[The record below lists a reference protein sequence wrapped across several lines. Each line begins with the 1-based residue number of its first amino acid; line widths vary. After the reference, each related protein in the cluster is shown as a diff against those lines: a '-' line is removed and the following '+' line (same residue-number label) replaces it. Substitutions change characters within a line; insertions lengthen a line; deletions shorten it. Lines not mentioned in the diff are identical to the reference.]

1 MGSRRWRLANRK
13 KPDGQLDRTD
23 HFLSTGGAGR
33 LAACSVRTP
42 IEMDVKKAV
51 LAAGDLAGIH
61 TRSFEV
67 WWDAAEKSMEFVLV
81 AEEGDLDAY
90 QQAFLNMYPN
100 AAFSTL
106 EKTEPDWFGPP
117 GPDCQIFDVGT
128 RHGHYSTVF
137 DRARA
142 HHLMGRAARLLQL
155 SRNAWIQFV
164 FRRHQF
170 GPFLR
175 RHVGRLDARALEIKR
190 GNYLSTAELLTL
202 SDKKPHDHPEL
213 GYDYTNNYAGL
224 QKHATLKMQSAQ
236 VIMSVRGVIRGD
248 REINLNFDEI
258 ESLPVENVFSG
269 HEHLTKF
276 SYKNQNFWD
285 EKKPK
290 RVEVRI
296 RDSKERCP
304 RMDVFGRRLLP
315 DPEKLLAPALGRY
328 FDKGLLGGYR
338 DRPPLPFLILNL
350 SEIPLLVHLPDP
362 VDTPNIE
369 ATRGVTIP
377 SGSSAKAGAP
387 LGFFRPKPDAFGW
400 DGLWGAMVPS
410 KDADAAVISP
420 ADFATHV
427 YAVGASGSGKTSLIR
442 VLAKHLEAWN
452 RNETMRSAFIYV
464 DPKGDDSHKF
474 VRQCGPD
481 SISGG
486 RIHFLD
492 PQKTKFSINPLEL
505 PAHSPWE
512 REETVSRH
520 VGYFM
525 KTIEEWYQQSAS
537 YVQMERIFRA
547 LLFYIYMRHD
557 APTFLDIH
565 HIILRLQ
572 DGGQQAMPEIIQTY
586 GTPEPEMRQALDSIA
601 TLKGDAFT
609 PLLNRVEQFATD
621 PVLRRMFSVR
631 KGTVDFGEL
640 IRPGHQ
646 TIVRISP
653 LNMPHHVQP
662 LAMQA
667 FVLKLWFTIQE
678 RANRTPNESERT
690 QVVLALDEF
699 QIVKDLQVLQL
710 MLEQARSLGLG
721 LVLSHQTTEQISD
734 KQLGLITGN
743 SGTQLV
749 GKVNGKDA
757 ARIAQIW
764 DPQFLKELQQQL
776 SSQEYFHWTIR
787 EKAPPGREQPPPA
800 QFWLAKPPDMVTGD
814 AEYDE
819 FVQKQLAKYG
829 AGTVGPNAIA
839 QAAREKSKWLES
851 ITVELPSRLEW
862 GIMCLLLGDSE
873 MQQGE
878 LAAELR
884 VQNRDEVASALRDM
898 EGRGLVERAGTVRT
912 SPYRLTK
919 KAEQA
924 YFDADHTEVGTA
936 ADVEEVASK
945 AVEAYIKQGLF
956 VATASQ
962 RIKKGRDRTDLVAYD
977 YTRETPISV
986 EIESVS
992 EVQSH
997 PEHVMYNMTKWAEMG
1012 FAECHVW
1019 SKSPKIREIRDRLD
1033 EEQKKH
1039 VSVIV
1044 ISS

>member
-13 KPDGQLDRTD
+13 KPEGQLGCTK
-23 HFLSTGGAGR
+23 HFLAAGTGR
-33 LAACSVRTP
+33 LAAYSVRIP

-51 LAAGDLAGIH
+51 LAAGDLAGAR

-67 WWDAAEKSMEFVLV
+67 WWDAADKRMEFVLV
-81 AEEGDLDAY
+81 AEEDDLDAY
-90 QQAFLNMYPN
+90 KQSFLNMYPN
-100 AAFSTL
+100 AAFSAMGQ
-106 EKTEPDWFGPP
+106 TEPGWFGPP

-142 HHLMGRAARLLQL
+142 HHLMSRVARLVQL
-155 SRNAWIQFV
+155 SRSAWIQFV
-164 FRRHQF
+164 FRRHSF
-170 GPFLR
+170 DSFLR
-175 RHVGRLDARALEIKR
+175 GHVSRLDARALEIKQ
-190 GNYLSTAELLTL
+190 GNYLSTAELITL

-213 GYDYTNNYAGL
+213 GYDFANNYAGL
-224 QKHATLKMQSAQ
+224 QKHATLKTQSAQ
-236 VIMSVRGVIRGD
+236 VIMSVRGMIRGD

-258 ESLPVENVFSG
+258 ESLPVENIFSG

-276 SYKNQNFWD
+276 PYRNQDFWD

-290 RVEVRI
+290 KVEIRI
-296 RDSKERCP
+296 TDSRERFP
-304 RMDVFGRRLLP
+304 RMDVFARRLLP
-315 DPEKLLAPALGRY
+315 DPDKLLGAARGRY

-377 SGSSAKAGAP
+377 SRSSAKAGAP
-387 LGFFRPKPDAFGW
+387 LGFFRPKPRDF
-400 DGLWGAMVPS
+400 DWGKTWGVVVPS
-410 KDADAAVISP
+410 KDEDAAVISP

-427 YAVGASGSGKTSLIR
+427 YAVGASGSGKTSLVR
-442 VLAKHLEAWN
+442 VIAKHLEVWN
-452 RNETMRSAFIYV
+452 ENGTMRNAFIYV

-474 VRQCGPD
+474 VRQCGPGP
-481 SISGG
+481 ISDG

-505 PAHSPWE
+505 PDHSPWE
-512 REETVSRH
+512 REEVVSRH

-547 LLFYIYMRHD
+547 LLFYMYMKHD

-565 HIILRLQ
+565 HVILRLQ
-572 DGGQQAMPEIIQTY
+572 DSGQQAMPEIIQTY

-631 KGTVDFGEL
+631 NGTVDFGEL
-640 IRPGHQ
+640 IQPGHQ

-667 FVLKLWFTIQE
+667 FILKLWFTIQE
-678 RANRTPNESERT
+678 RANRTPDESERT

-757 ARIAQIW
+757 SRIAQIW

-787 EKAPPGREQPPPA
+787 EKAPPGLEQPPPV
-800 QFWLAKPPDMVTGD
+800 QFWLSRPPDMMTGD
-814 AEYDE
+814 AEYDA
-819 FVQKQLAKYG
+819 FVSKQLAKYG
-829 AGTVGPNAIA
+829 AGVIGPDAIA
-839 QAAREKSKWLES
+839 QAAREKSMWLGN
-851 ITVELPSRLEW
+851 ITVELPPKLEW
-862 GIMCLLLGDSE
+862 GIMRLLHENSE

-878 LAAELR
+878 LAKGLR
-884 VQNRDEVASALRDM
+884 VQNRDEVAAALRDM
-898 EGRGLVERAGTVRT
+898 EGRGIVERTGTVRT
-912 SPYRLTK
+912 SPYRLSKEIERT
-919 KAEQA
+919 
-924 YFDADHTEVGTA
+924 YFELDHAEVGTA
-936 ADVEEVASK
+936 PDVAEVADK
-945 AVEAYIKQGLF
+945 AVSAYLKEGLF
-956 VATASQ
+956 VAAASQ

-977 YTRETPISV
+977 YAREVPISV

-992 EVQSH
+992 EVDSH
-997 PEHVMYNMTKWAEMG
+997 PEHVMYNMTKWAKMG
-1012 FAECHVW
+1012 FVECHVW
-1019 SKSPKIREIRDRLD
+1019 SKSPKIKGIREQLD
-1033 EEQKKH
+1033 GEQKKR